1 MFFTI
6 NEKYTGVE
14 IKKRDKQFESY
25 PTYMMEVYKF
35 KALWKRLND
44 KEFE

>member
-6 NEKYTGVE
+6 KEKYTGVE
-14 IKKRDKQFESY
+14 IKKRDKQFEHY

-35 KALWKRLND
+35 NALWQRLKD

>member
-6 NEKYTGVE
+6 KEKYTGVE
-14 IKKRDKQFESY
+14 IKKRDKQFEHY

-35 KALWKRLND
+35 KALW
-44 KEFE
+44 